1 MSSPGSTA
9 IDRLLLPQNGR
20 SLRPVE
26 KTVAPNTA
34 ELDPLREV
42 AFGAVAGAVGKLIEF
57 PFDTIK
63 VRLQSSSQFAN
74 ASTLSVIRYTFV
86 KEGFINGFYKGIKA
100 PLVGAGL
107 ETSVLFFSYKFST
120 SFFEKHFRRDDI
132 PLWSKC
138 FSGGVAG
145 FMASFV
151 LTPVELVKCKLQV
164 SNISHSAV
172 KHSYA
177 SVVSGVLRK
186 EGPAGLY
193 TGFSSTLLREVLGTL
208 IWFGTYETASS
219 YLNKVSPQ
227 TENANLLV
235 SGGLSGFMF
244 NLVVFPVDTIK
255 SNIQT
260 FDVLNTGKSMSILET
275 VRHVVATNGVRG
287 LYNGLGI
294 TLVRAVPANAIIF
307 YTYEFLKRRF

>member
-1 MSSPGSTA
+1 MSSPASTA
-9 IDRLLLPQNGR
+9 ADRLVLAQKGR

-26 KTVAPNTA
+26 KTAPSNTT

-42 AFGAVAGAVGKLIEF
+42 VYGAVAGSVGKLIEF
-57 PFDTIK
+57 PCDTIK

-74 ASTLSVIRYTFV
+74 ASTFSVIRYTYA
-86 KEGFINGFYKGIKA
+86 KEGFVNGFYKGIKA

-120 SFFEKHFRRDDI
+120 SFFKNHFRLDDI

-145 FMASFV
+145 FMATFV

-164 SNISHSAV
+164 SNISHSAI
-172 KHSYA
+172 KHTYA
-177 SVVSGVLRK
+177 SVVKGVLRK
-186 EGPAGLY
+186 DGPAGLY
-193 TGFSSTLLREVLGTL
+193 TGFSSTLVREVFGTL
-208 IWFGTYETASS
+208 IWFGTYETASA
-219 YLNKVSPQ
+219 YLNRFSPT

-244 NLVVFPVDTIK
+244 NLFMFPVDTIK

-260 FDVLNTGKSMSILET
+260 FDVLNAGKKRSIVET
-275 VRHVVATNGVRG
+275 ARHVVASYGVRG

-307 YTYEFLKRRF
+307 YTYEVLKRTF